1 MKNTVFTGAG
11 VAIVTPFHNDGSI
24 NYNKLEQSDTF
35 YADQEEYKKE
45 SGLAE
50 TWAED
55 AQDDLE
61 DWIEGQ
67 GIQLRY

>member
-1 MKNTVFTGAG
+1 MS
-11 VAIVTPFHNDGSI
+11 DGYKY
-24 NYNKLEQSDTF
+24 NYNKLEQTDQF
-35 YADQEEYKKE
+35 YADTEEFQHKQKTAE
-45 SGLAE
+45 KAE

-55 AQDDLE
+55 ARDDLE

>member
-1 MKNTVFTGAG
+1 MNSGYKY
-11 VAIVTPFHNDGSI
+11 D
-24 NYNKLEQSDTF
+24 YNKLDKSDTF
-35 YADQEEYKKE
+35 YADKEENQKKPE
-45 SGLAE
+45 DFTLAE

-67 GIQLRY
+67 EIQLRY

>member
-1 MKNTVFTGAG
+1 MDKEYKY
-11 VAIVTPFHNDGSI
+11 

-35 YADQEEYKKE
+35 YADQEEYKKTQKDSE
-45 SGLAE
+45 LAE

>member
-1 MKNTVFTGAG
+1 MDK
-11 VAIVTPFHNDGSI
+11 DYKY

-35 YADQEEYKKE
+35 YADQEEYNKAQKGSE
-45 SGLAE
+45 LAE

>member
-1 MKNTVFTGAG
+1 MDKGYKY
-11 VAIVTPFHNDGSI
+11 
-24 NYNKLEQSDTF
+24 NYNKLEQTDTF
-35 YADQEEYKKE
+35 YGDREDSKGPQGEFE
-45 SGLAE
+45 LAE

>member
-1 MKNTVFTGAG
+1 MT
-11 VAIVTPFHNDGSI
+11 AINIITTNSI
-24 NYNKLEQSDTF
+24 RRIGFMPIRRSLIHQEKP
-35 YADQEEYKKE
+35 ADKT
-45 SGLAE
+45 E

-55 AQDDLE
+55 ARDDLE

>member
-1 MKNTVFTGAG
+1 MDKGYKY
-11 VAIVTPFHNDGSI
+11 

-35 YADQEEYKKE
+35 YADEEEYKRKQ
-45 SGLAE
+45 GDFTLNE